1 VHTARDDKK
10 IMKKS
15 IGIDLGTTNSVVVIK
30 DTSVKIIRNNE
41 NEELTRSCVG
51 IRNEEILAGRTAYQ
65 LIKRDPINT
74 ILSVKRLMGGAVNDK
89 MVQNM
94 IKSPYYKYGITSLKG
109 GTDDSVAIVMAGK
122 QYTPEQISAEILKK
136 LKADAEA
143 RLQDEV
149 THAVITVPAYFT
161 EKQKNATKI
170 AAQLA
175 GLKVKKLLAE
185 PTAAAIAYG
194 VDNIRQGEAKTVLIY
209 DFGGGTFDL
218 SILNIVNGQYIE
230 AGTGGDRWLGGDD
243 IDRKLQ
249 QLIINKA
256 QKQYG
261 ISDLQALIDHLP
273 DKKRYNFEGEIKI
286 KTEEAKI
293 QLSSSQSAPV
303 IIDGILE
310 DENGESIDIDVT
322 ITREEFEKV
331 ISPLIERSIDLIEEL
346 LKEVRYDI
354 SMIDSILLVGGTSCI
369 PLVKQM
375 LMEKFGVGKVKISEK
390 PMLAVAEGA
399 GILAHRLGDEYEKT
413 APVQS
418 VVSEISYSTNHN
430 YFIELREGFD
440 RIIEKQMP
448 LPYNLVRTYKTTMNN
463 QKIVKVS
470 LYADVEDGRKE
481 KQTMGFFTIDN
492 DLPTGSE
499 IVFDITLGIEEGEIF
514 HIKAY
519 PKMNKSK
526 EKSIVLGR
534 GYQDSK
540 ALEFISDSLEKMINS
555 DYSEK
560 QRDFFIKAVQK
571 EIEKINS
578 LNINAIDRK
587 RWEQVSANTFAAF
600 EEAERITDDV
610 NDEELTIL
618 FALILL
624 NEYSDILGAERAG
637 KIQQVLNLARN
648 ETDAQEKKQ
657 ELQLLKELTSE
668 FTVLITLFT
677 VKVAA
682 EQIMQYNS
690 SDANKLSQMHN
701 QIVCCFREE
710 RINEVL
716 TLLKE
721 ALMLRDKYG
730 ISDISASIYVTKNG
744 Y

>member
-1 VHTARDDKK
+1 
-10 IMKKS
+10 MKKS